1 MQEKSQP
8 KWAAVKI
15 TKEKLNN
22 KVDMHE
28 PTIKTVGVVEP
39 MQKNQLGGIKL
50 CFPVFPSSLEKVAEL
65 QVKIKGKGWKMI
77 ELESH
82 ESGVIETRS

>member
-1 MQEKSQP
+1 
-8 KWAAVKI
+8 
-15 TKEKLNN
+15 
-22 KVDMHE
+22 MHE

-82 ESGVIETRS
+82 ESGVIETRSQEQLSTGQ

>member
-1 MQEKSQP
+1 
-8 KWAAVKI
+8 
-15 TKEKLNN
+15 
-22 KVDMHE
+22 MHE

-39 MQKNQLGGIKL
+39 MQKNQLGGIKP

-65 QVKIKGKGWKMI
+65 QVKIKSKGWKMMI

-82 ESGVIETRS
+82 ESGVIETRLQEQLSTGQ